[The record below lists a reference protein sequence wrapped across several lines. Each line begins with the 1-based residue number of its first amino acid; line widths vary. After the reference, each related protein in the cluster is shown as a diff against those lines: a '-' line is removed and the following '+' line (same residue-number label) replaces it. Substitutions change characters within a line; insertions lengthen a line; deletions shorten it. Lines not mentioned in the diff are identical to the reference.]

1 MPPQY
6 VTISKQRKHYQLLIK
21 QESFVKHIYAPSLED
36 LYEENEWKLIMD

>member
-1 MPPQY
+1 MPPHN
-6 VTISKQRKHYQLLIK
+6 VTIFKQRKHYQLLIK